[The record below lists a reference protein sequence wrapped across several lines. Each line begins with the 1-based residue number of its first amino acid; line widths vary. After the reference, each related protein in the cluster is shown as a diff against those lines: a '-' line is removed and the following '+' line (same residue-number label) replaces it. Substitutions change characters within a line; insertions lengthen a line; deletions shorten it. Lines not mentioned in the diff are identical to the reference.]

1 MKRKIICGNWKMNT
15 SKEEAVRLASE
26 IEKSLPETDAE
37 VVVCPPFVYLDAVK
51 SVISRV
57 KLGAQNC
64 YFEKKGAFTGE
75 VSAKQIAEYCDYVI
89 LGHSERRRYQKETD
103 EEISKKTK
111 AALEENLLPIIC
123 VGETKEERESGKEK
137 EIVSRQVE
145 AVISN
150 FEKEEAFKLIFA
162 YEPVWAIGT
171 GEVCSVS
178 DAVEVVKIIRETID
192 GKFGSVSGN
201 IPILYG
207 GSVSEGTIEE
217 FAKKDEIDG
226 VLVGGASLK
235 ADEFLKIIEAYK

>member
-1 MKRKIICGNWKMNT
+1 M
-15 SKEEAVRLASE
+15 
-26 IEKSLPETDAE
+26 
-37 VVVCPPFVYLDAVK
+37 
-51 SVISRV
+51 
-57 KLGAQNC
+57 
-64 YFEKKGAFTGE
+64 
-75 VSAKQIAEYCDYVI
+75 QI
-89 LGHSERRRYQKETD
+89 
-103 EEISKKTK
+103 
-111 AALEENLLPIIC
+111 
-123 VGETKEERESGKEK
+123 
-137 EIVSRQVE
+137 
-145 AVISN
+145 ISN
-150 FEKEEAFKLIFA
+150 IALISINETLFFQLISFLIFLFIINRLMFRPLQSVMVERDNHIGQIQRDILDKENEFRNLTIQLKQHESAIKEEAFKLIFA

-171 GEVCSVS
+171 GEICGVS